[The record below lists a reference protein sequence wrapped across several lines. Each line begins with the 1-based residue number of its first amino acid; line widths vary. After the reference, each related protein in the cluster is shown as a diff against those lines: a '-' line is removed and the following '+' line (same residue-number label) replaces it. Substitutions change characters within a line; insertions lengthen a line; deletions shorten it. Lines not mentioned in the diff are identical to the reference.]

1 MFLDFHNP
9 AHSDDKAFLSDMKP
23 LSESDDLQPEY
34 DINSL
39 RLRKTGP
46 GRKAF
51 GSMVALEPDVAA
63 VFDSPEAVNAALRL
77 IKVTKDNASGVSFSP
92 LPRP

>member
-1 MFLDFHNP
+1 
-9 AHSDDKAFLSDMKP
+9 MKP
-23 LSESDDLQPEY
+23 TSESDDLQPEY
-34 DINSL
+34 DIQSL

-63 VFDSPEAVNAALRL
+63 VFDSPEAVNAALRFL
-77 IKVTKDNASGVSFSP
+77 IKVTKDNASGVPFSP
-92 LPRP
+92 VPQT